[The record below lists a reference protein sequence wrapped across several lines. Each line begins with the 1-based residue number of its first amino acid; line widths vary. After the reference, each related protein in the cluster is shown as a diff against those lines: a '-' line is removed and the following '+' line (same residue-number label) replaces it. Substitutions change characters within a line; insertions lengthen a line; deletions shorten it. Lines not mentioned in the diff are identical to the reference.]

1 MAVAT
6 PRRVVAEVSAEGDA
20 AGSGERS
27 LVETALKLAF
37 QSDYEGVCSTLL
49 DLVETTFAAGASW
62 VLLHDARTNCLV
74 TAAYRGRERRPTRT
88 CAFRLA
94 SALWDWHSQVANQC
108 LCRMSRRRIGGL
120 IRTVCITQASP
131 RC

>member
-6 PRRVVAEVSAEGDA
+6 PRRVVADVSAEGDA

-74 TAAYRGRERRPTRT
+74 TAAYRGPGAEAYADVRIPSGVGIMGL
-88 CAFRLA
+88 AF
-94 SALWDWHSQVANQC
+94 SSGPDPIQW
-108 LCRMSRRRIGGL
+108 
-120 IRTVCITQASP
+120 TVDV
-131 RC
+131 R